1 MKPDPGTEI
10 RFPVPGSFHTVEPIT
25 EGTELSDVYVDI
37 ETRSRV
43 NLPKS
48 NVYRYTDDPDF
59 RILMMAY
66 AVDDGTVEVTT
77 NPREMTQLLCAWLEE
92 GDTIVAHN
100 AAFER
105 ICFSA
110 HLRDYPD
117 PRTDHAFTEL
127 GYLNPEY
134 FDDSAALATVYGYP
148 AKLETVARWLG
159 GQQKDEAGS
168 ALIRYFSIPNR
179 KGEFNPPE
187 ADPVR
192 WQQFIEY
199 ARQDVETH
207 RDVYQKLPDWP
218 GNERDVWLTD
228 QHINDTGIA
237 VDEPLATAAVEAS
250 DTNRLSQEIEISTLT
265 GVLNPGSVQQMQAWF
280 SSTGLDL
287 PDLKAATVT
296 EALSRDDLTT
306 DQRRVLELRQELAL
320 VASKK
325 YIAALDRI
333 DPDNRLRG
341 SFQYFGAHTGRWA
354 GRGVQLQNLPA
365 ATIEPE
371 PGVDLDTAIQA
382 EAVDVTMGL
391 GASAHS
397 LKALVR
403 SMFLGPFTVVD
414 YSAIEARVLAWVAG
428 ESWALEAF
436 EAGRDI
442 YVETASRMGNLSRKE
457 GKVATLALGYNGGIG
472 SLRAMGADGTDAYLQ
487 RLVDQWRGANRNIV
501 ALWAKLGEAFW
512 HGGRAGRVTV
522 VKKGNIRQ
530 IQLPSG
536 RAITYHGVRQVMQ
549 ENRWG
554 NLSPQLSFRDPKKG
568 LNGRTDTYGGRVVE
582 NVTQAIARDVLADA
596 LRSLH
601 RQGFKVVGHVHDE
614 ILVEGRHSVEE
625 VSEIMTTSSP
635 WADGLPL
642 DAEGYTCGRYRK
654 G

>member
-25 EGTELSDVYVDI
+25 EGTEMSLAFCDI

-66 AVDDGTVEVTT
+66 AVDNGTVEITT
-77 NPREMTQLLCAWLEE
+77 DPREITELLYTWLEA

-100 AAFER
+100 AQFER
-105 ICFSA
+105 IAFSA

-192 WQQFIEY
+192 WQQFMDY
-199 ARQDVETH
+199 CRQDVETH
-207 RDVYQKLPDWP
+207 RDVYQKLPAWP

-237 VDEPLATAAVEAS
+237 VDEPLATAAVDAS
-250 DTNRLSQEIEISTLT
+250 DTNRLSQELEISTLT
-265 GVLNPGSVQQMQAWF
+265 GVMNPGSVQQMQAWF

-296 EALSRDDLTT
+296 EALSRDDLTA

-333 DPDNRLRG
+333 DPDSRLRG

-365 ATIEPE
+365 ATIEPGE
-371 PGVDLDTAIQA
+371 GVDLDTAIQA
-382 EAVDVTMGL
+382 EALDVTMGL

-428 ESWALEAF
+428 ESWAIEAF

-442 YVETASRMGNLSRKE
+442 YVETAARMGNLSRKE

-472 SLRAMGADGTDAYLQ
+472 SLRAMGAEGNDAYLQ

-582 NVTQAIARDVLADA
+582 NITQAIARDILAD
-596 LRSLH
+596 SLVELT
-601 RQGFKVVGHVHDE
+601 RRGYKVVGHVHDE
-614 ILVEGRHSVEE
+614 LIVEGTHSIDE
-625 VSEIMTTSSP
+625 VSQIMCSSSP
-635 WADGLPL
+635 WSEGLPL
-642 DAEGYTCGRYRK
+642 DAEGYHCGRYRK